1 MGLVYA
7 KYPYFW
13 AKRFFFRIFIIH
25 LSKILDIFRGNRA
38 YFASRQTNRASF
50 FSIYWCLFFYVT
62 FWLNFV
68 ARVTFNRLYYLLI
81 FIFFNNGWRINMLSR
96 PYVPI
101 ASANFLT
108 FRRQRS
114 CRLVLSSYS
123 FIETK
128 LYSLNL

>member
-1 MGLVYA
+1 MPSTPIFGQ
-7 KYPYFW
+7 
-13 AKRFFFRIFIIH
+13 RDFFFVFLSSICLRYLIYLEVTVPTLLVDKQIEPLFLVFIGVYFFMSPFGLILLH
-25 LSKILDIFRGNRA
+25 GWLSIDCI
-38 YFASRQTNRASF
+38 
-50 FSIYWCLFFYVT
+50 IYLFIY
-62 FWLNFV
+62 
-68 ARVTFNRLYYLLI
+68 
-81 FIFFNNGWRINMLSR
+81 FFNNGWRINMLSQ